1 MVHARRMGGCRSVCE
16 GEYHQRGEGGGRPG
30 RDSGYFSMDELPP
43 LAEDKNTKEQIAMC
57 FEAAGAEHWKTQFD

>member
-1 MVHARRMGGCRSVCE
+1 MKRMETV
-16 GEYHQRGEGGGRPG
+16 
-30 RDSGYFSMDELPP
+30 DSGYFSMDELPP